1 MLISC
6 NERKKVK
13 LSQDWFESLNNHV
26 YNGHKDAI
34 KNKFAFLQT
43 RFYLASL
50 NFLTMGEF
58 RRSRIHMDSIQVQK
72 EKEKIIVVYL
82 LPP

>member
-1 MLISC
+1 MLIFC

-13 LSQDWFESLNNHV
+13 LSQDWFGSLSNYV
-26 YNGHKDAI
+26 DNGHKDAI
-34 KNKFAFLQT
+34 ENKFAFLQT
-43 RFYLASL
+43 RFYLASS

-82 LPP
+82 LPS